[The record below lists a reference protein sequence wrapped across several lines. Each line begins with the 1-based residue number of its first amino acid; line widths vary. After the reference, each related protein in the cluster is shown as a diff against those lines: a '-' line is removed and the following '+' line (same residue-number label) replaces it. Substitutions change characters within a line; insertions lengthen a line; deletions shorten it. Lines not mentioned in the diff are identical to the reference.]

1 MLLREGHI
9 LLSSILCEAVPCE
22 SLSKDDWAFQLM
34 TQPSHFLNQ
43 GCLKVLMIRLESI
56 SVAQQQEIIEA
67 YSNPRKDYPLQGTK
81 THYISFDTILNS
93 VHFGQSFLH
102 SNNEVD
108 PQKMSRQITALA
120 FQVLLGPL
128 ITQKSHFW

>member
-1 MLLREGHI
+1 MTKWAVGRANPHGLDHI
-9 LLSSILCEAVPCE
+9 STI
-22 SLSKDDWAFQLM
+22 KDRSADTYAWVC
-34 TQPSHFLNQ
+34 TKN
-43 GCLKVLMIRLESI
+43 
-56 SVAQQQEIIEA
+56 
-67 YSNPRKDYPLQGTK
+67 YPLQGTK